1 MLSVR
6 LSQDMQLRIERLAKA
21 TKRPKS
27 FFVKEALERYME
39 DLEDYFDVLNRQNS
53 KDRELI
59 TFDELKEALSVQNS
73 H

>member
-27 FFVKEALERYME
+27 FFVKEALEQYME